1 MNKEEKGLLR
11 NNKGFTLIELIMV
24 IVILGILA
32 AVAIPKY
39 VDMKSS
45 AQDAA
50 ADGITAAL
58 KGATSILYAKYL
70 LDPTATAT
78 PYDLATIV
86 GSAQISGVDGST
98 APGAG
103 TIFTVDIGGKAYTW
117 SLETAASLPDE
128 AGVVTAGW

>member
-1 MNKEEKGLLR
+1 MKKEKKGLLR

-58 KGATSILYAKYL
+58 KGATSILYAKHL
-70 LDPTATAT
+70 LAGDTQA

-98 APGAG
+98 TPGVG
-103 TIFTVDIGGKAYTW
+103 TVFTVDIGGKDYTW
-117 SLETAASLPDE
+117 SLETVANLPNE
-128 AGVVTAGW
+128 AGAVTAGW